1 LNFLDIEKTT
11 NRNKHMPIVAID
23 LTREEAE
30 IIDIIAHKEK
40 RARRAQAH
48 IMLAEA
54 IKCAEAKLEAEKEA
68 P

>member
-1 LNFLDIEKTT
+1 
-11 NRNKHMPIVAID
+11 MPIVAID